1 MRSKRQTTMAK
12 LNRERSVKEK
22 REKKKEKKEA
32 RAAERARIEAGL
44 PPEGEDYEQEF
55 DEQGE
60 PIVRDEATQQDE
72 ATERDESTER
82 GGVPP
87 AESVKPV

>member
-22 REKKKEKKEA
+22 REKKREKKEA

-44 PPEGEDYEQEF
+44 PPEGEEAAETG
-55 DEQGE
+55 DELDETAE
-60 PIVRDEATQQDE
+60 PKIAEAE
-72 ATERDESTER
+72 KA
-82 GGVPP
+82 PP
-87 AESVKPV
+87 A

>member
-1 MRSKRQTTMAK
+1 MAK

-44 PPEGEDYEQEF
+44 PPEGEEF
-55 DEQGE
+55 APEEGADSSDEVGPGAPLEGLKIDEQ
-60 PIVRDEATQQDE
+60 PQSVRPSDATL
-72 ATERDESTER
+72 
-82 GGVPP
+82 
-87 AESVKPV
+87 